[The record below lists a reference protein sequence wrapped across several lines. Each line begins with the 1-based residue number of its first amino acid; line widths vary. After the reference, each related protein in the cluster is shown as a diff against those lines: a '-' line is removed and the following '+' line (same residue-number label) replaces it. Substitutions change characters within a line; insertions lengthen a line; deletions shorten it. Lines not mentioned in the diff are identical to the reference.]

1 MKSIVETVISAGNF
15 RILINA
21 IQEAGLK
28 DILSFEGPYTIFA
41 PNDDAFSKLPDGL
54 LNKILQDK
62 EKLTEIL
69 TYHVMSNKILSKQV
83 SNLKKA
89 KTANGKEISINTKNG
104 VKINEANLIKADI
117 KCKNGVIH
125 VIDKVLLPDKKN
137 Y

>member
-89 KTANGKEISINTKNG
+89 KTTNGKEISINTKNG

>member
-1 MKSIVETVISAGNF
+1 MKSIVETAISAGNF
-15 RILINA
+15 KILINA

-28 DILSFEGPYTIFA
+28 DILSVEGPYTIFA
-41 PNDDAFSKLPDGL
+41 PNDDAFSKLPDGF

-104 VKINEANLIKADI
+104 VKINEASVIKADI